1 MSSSL
6 HRRSLQDVD
15 ALGLFH
21 HGRGVGRHLTRQ
33 SSSTDDSRRR
43 SSANLHN
50 ASSVTHLAGSLTGR
64 PEFLFKKYHFIHLFY
79 GKLRTKLRLGERSQ
93 EGRLKA
99 PMVKWVGRGSIPSSS
114 SSVLRPRIS
123 SLQPMG
129 PVEPTLIF
137 PDQPLWPCWSL
148 SNLEKAAYLSLYEN
162 RLVWNLFVKIVHY
175 LLVVS
180 EARVVLRCG
189 FRLSCTSWSSRYP
202 RLWLK
207 SKELFL

>member
-64 PEFLFKKYHFIHLFY
+64 PQLFICSKNTILFIFFY
-79 GKLRTKLRLGERSQ
+79 GKLRTKLRFGDRSQ

-148 SNLEKAAYLSLYEN
+148 SNLEKAAYLSL
-162 RLVWNLFVKIVHY
+162 
-175 LLVVS
+175 
-180 EARVVLRCG
+180 
-189 FRLSCTSWSSRYP
+189 
-202 RLWLK
+202 
-207 SKELFL
+207 

>member
-1 MSSSL
+1 MTQGAEVQPIYTTPARWRTWPD
-6 HRRSLQDVD
+6 HWP
-15 ALGLFH
+15 
-21 HGRGVGRHLTRQ
+21 VGRNFYSKNTI
-33 SSSTDDSRRR
+33 
-43 SSANLHN
+43 
-50 ASSVTHLAGSLTGR
+50 
-64 PEFLFKKYHFIHLFY
+64 LFIFFY
-79 GKLRTKLRLGERSQ
+79 GKLRTKLRLGDRSQ